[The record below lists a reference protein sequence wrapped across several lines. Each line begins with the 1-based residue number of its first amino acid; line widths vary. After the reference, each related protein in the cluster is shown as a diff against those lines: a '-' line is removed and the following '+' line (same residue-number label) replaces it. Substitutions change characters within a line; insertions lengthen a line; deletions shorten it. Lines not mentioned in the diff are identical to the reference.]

1 MIKRSYMRPTPLLA
15 VSVAS
20 LIAWT
25 STSAQEAAE
34 PAADAAPAVDD
45 ATAFNAMGY
54 AMASQLRLNIG
65 FADEELEQIF
75 QGMRNAANG
84 EAEPD
89 DFQDAVAR
97 AQQIYMARMQIFQQ
111 EEQERAAAIAEGN
124 KAEAESFFASLEA
137 KDGIQKTDSGLYYE
151 VIQEGTGKSP
161 GETDRVKVNYRG
173 VLIDG
178 REFDANENADFMVNR
193 VVPGFSEGLR
203 LMKEGGKIKLYIPS
217 ELGYGD
223 RPARPGSVIE
233 PGDALI
239 FDVELLEVVAVPR
252 PPQGPPPNLPP
263 NLKPPPPPPSGP
275 PPGPPPAPPPNM
287 KPPASP
293 PSGEG

>member
-1 MIKRSYMRPTPLLA
+1 MRPTPLLA

-25 STSAQEAAE
+25 SASAQESAE
-34 PAADAAPAVDD
+34 PAAPAAPEVDD
-45 ATAFNAMGY
+45 SAAFNAMGF

-65 FADEELEQIF
+65 FADDELEQIF

-84 EAEPD
+84 EAEPE
-89 DFQDAVAR
+89 DFQQAVAR
-97 AQQIYMARMQIFQQ
+97 AQQIYMARMQVFQQ
-111 EEQERAAAIAEGN
+111 EEQKRAQEIAEGN
-124 KAEAESFFASLEA
+124 KAEAESFFASLEG

-151 VIQEGTGKSP
+151 VLQEGTGKSP

-193 VVPGFSEGLR
+193 VVPGFSEGLQM
-203 LMKEGGKIKLYIPS
+203 MKEGGKIKLYIPS

-239 FDVELLEVVAVPR
+239 FEIEMLEVVSVPK

-263 NLKPPPPPPSGP
+263 NMRPPPPPPSGP

-287 KPPASP
+287 RPPAP
-293 PSGEG
+293 PSEEG

>member
-1 MIKRSYMRPTPLLA
+1 MRPTPLLA

-25 STSAQEAAE
+25 STSAQESAE
-34 PAADAAPAVDD
+34 PAAAVAPEVDD
-45 ATAFNAMGY
+45 SAAFNAMGY

-65 FADEELEQIF
+65 FADDELEQIF

-84 EAEPD
+84 EAEPE
-89 DFQDAVAR
+89 DFQQAVAR
-97 AQQIYMARMQIFQQ
+97 AQQIYMARMQVFQQ
-111 EEQERAAAIAEGN
+111 EEQQRAQEIAEGN
-124 KAEAESFFASLEA
+124 KAEAESFFASLEG
-137 KDGIQKTDSGLYYE
+137 KDGIQKTNSGLYYE
-151 VIQEGTGKSP
+151 VLQEGTGKSP
-161 GETDRVKVNYRG
+161 GETDRVKVNYSG

-203 LMKEGGKIKLYIPS
+203 LMKEGGMIKLYIPS

-239 FDVELLEVVAVPR
+239 FEVELLEVVSVPK

-287 KPPASP
+287 RPPAP